1 MYMVEKHHFFNFMN
15 YLLYTFSSVSYVISE
30 YQGLTMV
37 HTQPHNPHY
46 SKQTPLTCMRINP

>member
-30 YQGLTMV
+30 YQGLTRWFTHNHPI
-37 HTQPHNPHY
+37 HTTA
-46 SKQTPLTCMRINP
+46 SKHLSHACE